1 MGRRLPAS
9 HHLGQ
14 LGGDWQVRNRGDCRE
29 LGRGAGLHQL
39 LPRPQHLLVLFH
51 LYVCHQLGLPH
62 AAWKRGVEAEGL
74 RGSLRLGDAVSEQV
88 RFIHTITL
96 THTLLGRGQLGVFK
110 TILSIEVYFGYIV
123 SVCKYKKSRKT
134 LERRTLTHPP
144 TFSSLVLSLCCRL
157 SFQMLRIS

>member
-1 MGRRLPAS
+1 MGRRFPAP
-9 HHLGQ
+9 HHLRQ
-14 LGGDWQVRNRGDCRE
+14 LGGDRQVRDRGDSRE

-51 LYVCHQLGLPH
+51 LYVCHQLCLTH

-74 RGSLRLGDAVSEQV
+74 WGSLRLGDAVSEQV
-88 RFIHTITL
+88 SLIHTITL
-96 THTLLGRGQLGVFK
+96 THTLGRGQLEYLKLFSLLK
-110 TILSIEVYFGYIV
+110 SILARLNLFV
-123 SVCKYKKSRKT
+123 KKSCKT
-134 LERRTLTHPP
+134 LERTLTHPP